1 MSPSDPDIRFFRL
14 PRTIDRKPIER
25 FNKVLSGR
33 VLRGCTFAC
42 LITTDA
48 ELQRLNRT
56 FRGKDYATDVLSF
69 PCRPDTLENLTGACY
84 AGGQTTKDDDLPHG
98 IRAAYLGDVA
108 ISWQR
113 ARDHAR
119 EFGHSVETE
128 IQILLL
134 HGALH
139 LAGMDH
145 ETDGGRMS
153 RAETRW
159 RRALGLPAGLI
170 ERVSA

>member
-1 MSPSDPDIRFFRL
+1 LPS
-14 PRTIDRKPIER
+14 TIERKPIEQ
-25 FNKVLSGR
+25 FMTVLRDR
-33 VLRGCTFAC
+33 VLRGSTFAC
-42 LITTDA
+42 LVTTDA

-56 FRGKDYATDVLSF
+56 FRRKDYATDVLSF
-69 PCRPDTLENLTGACY
+69 PSTPQGGLPDG
-84 AGGQTTKDDDLPHG
+84 
-98 IRAAYLGDVA
+98 YLGDLA

-113 ARDHAR
+113 ARAQAG
-119 EFGHSVETE
+119 EFGHSVEAE
-128 IQILLL
+128 IQVLML

-139 LAGMDH
+139 LTGMDH

-159 RRALGLPAGLI
+159 RRALSLPAGLI

>member
-1 MSPSDPDIRFFRL
+1 MAALRD
-14 PRTIDRKPIER
+14 
-25 FNKVLSGR
+25 R
-33 VLRGCTFAC
+33 VLGGRTFGC
-42 LITTDA
+42 LISTDA
-48 ELQRLNRT
+48 ELRRLNRE
-56 FRGKDYATDVLSF
+56 FRHKDYATDVLSF
-69 PCRPDTLENLTGACY
+69 PARPQPGMPEG
-84 AGGQTTKDDDLPHG
+84 
-98 IRAAYLGDVA
+98 YLGDLA

-113 ARDHAR
+113 AREQAR
-119 EFGHSVETE
+119 EYGHSAEIE
-128 IQILLL
+128 IQVLML

-145 ETDGGRMS
+145 ETDRGRMS